1 MGRDR
6 HEGGGVN
13 VVAIRDP
20 ATARNRADRIREGLE
35 ELKPL
40 ILAAWE
46 ARDWEVL
53 GYSSWQEYVVGEY
66 GGQLRLGRTERQE
79 AVKELHDVGMSTRAI
94 GSVLGVH
101 HGTVARDVA
110 NATTE
115 PTPITGLDG
124 KTYQPPPPRQEES
137 IEYSTAAWVDLAG
150 LMETIERTL
159 ERDAADLA
167 AAVPS
172 RRRAATARRLR
183 KLGTG
188 LGRIAWTL
196 EGMEETQ

>member
-1 MGRDR
+1 MT
-6 HEGGGVN
+6 
-13 VVAIRDP
+13 VAVRISTP
-20 ATARNRADRIREGLE
+20 VTARERADRIREGLE
-35 ELKPL
+35 GLKPL

-53 GYSSWQEYVVGEY
+53 GYSSWQEYVVGEF
-66 GGQLRLGRTERQE
+66 GGQLRLGRAERQE
-79 AVKELHDVGMSTRAI
+79 AVAELKAAGMSTRAI

-110 NATTE
+110 NATPD

-124 KTYQPPPPRQEES
+124 KTYQPPSPKEEEP

-150 LMETIERTL
+150 LMESL
-159 ERDAADLA
+159 EGLLTRDTTELA
-167 AAVPS
+167 AAVPT
-172 RRRAATARRLR
+172 RRRAATARKLR

-196 EGMEETQ
+196 EGMEESR